1 MNEWEEAQAY
11 LNGSMSIEFDGQSI
25 PVQVYLDRAE
35 RAERLARKV
44 QGSLYDTLREPLNV
58 MEGVGR
64 AKRPRSSRSYKGY
77 ANRVARLRAYADQ
90 MANEGRIEYVPTSAS
105 HIENAA
111 RFLELFEK
119 FFPEA

>member
-1 MNEWEEAQAY
+1 M
-11 LNGSMSIEFDGQSI
+11 IKFDGKNV
-25 PVQVYLDRAE
+25 PMQVYLARAE

-44 QGSLYDTLREPLNV
+44 QGSLYDTLRAPLNV
-58 MEGVGR
+58 MEGVER

-77 ANRVARLRAYADQ
+77 ANRIARLRAYADQ
-90 MANEGRIEYVPTSAS
+90 VANEGRIDYVPAPAS
-105 HIENAA
+105 QIKNAE

>member
-1 MNEWEEAQAY
+1 MNDWEEAQSY
-11 LNGSMSIEFDGQSI
+11 LDGSMTIEFDGKAI
-25 PVQVYLDRAE
+25 AVQVYLDRAE
-35 RAERLARKV
+35 RAERLARRV
-44 QGSLYDTLREPLNV
+44 QGKLYDTLREPLRV

-64 AKRPRSSRSYKGY
+64 AKRPRTSRSYKGY

-90 MANEGRIEYVPTSAS
+90 IETQGYIEYVPTSAS